1 MPTTDP
7 AITPALFERLVMVR
21 TARAG
26 LGTCE
31 VDEARRTSVGG
42 ITGGRRAV
50 ISYRERDGVGL
61 YPHSRYNGIWEQKSA
76 WGFEFREFRDTQ
88 AVVERWRHEYRRDS
102 DNKRAQQ
109 KQALLT

>member
-1 MPTTDP
+1 MRSTKPGVRP
-7 AITPALFERLVMVR
+7 LVGSLVV
-21 TARAG
+21 
-26 LGTCE
+26 E
-31 VDEARRTSVGG
+31 EQSSV
-42 ITGGRRAV
+42 IGRG
-50 ISYRERDGVGL
+50 DGVGL

-88 AVVERWRHEYRRDS
+88 AVVERWRHEYRHDS